1 MRLTELSAYHANL
14 AGFLNAL
21 ALGEEADL
29 KRASGKAYA
38 SGAVRLMTLHGAKG
52 LEFPVVFLAGLS
64 AGAFPLQREGVVP
77 NIEEERRLLFVGMTR
92 ARDELI
98 LTAAYPFSE
107 FLNELPGFRGM

>member
-1 MRLTELSAYHANL
+1 
-14 AGFLNAL
+14 
-21 ALGEEADL
+21 
-29 KRASGKAYA
+29 
-38 SGAVRLMTLHGAKG
+38 MTLHGAKG

-107 FLNELPGFRGM
+107 FLNELPDSVACETAPKRRFTEGKQLSLF